1 MTWVGVH
8 SNKHLPSLAKFC
20 GSTSSKKEDGEGGS
34 TFLRPVWVYRKLCT
48 RLHTWVEVRAK
59 WPRAAWSSSKKI
71 MWQSSVGRKTNNPK
85 LWCSS
90 GTVSCDTNDRTP
102 VSSSS
107 HSGTTWRFKLLL
119 ALAIHNL
126 LRFLPSFFAEVG
138 AALLWGTLDLN
149 AIPLVLVCSIFE
161 DEYSNSLSLLQ
172 SEVIP
177 SQAQK
182 YGVQHPLFLLSF
194 HRYNFSPDSAFSIHH
209 LNSCRCSWWLPPWL
223 PPKKRWRRHFPSKR
237 RAEIRSVHVFFSLS

>member
-1 MTWVGVH
+1 MH

-20 GSTSSKKEDGEGGS
+20 GSTSSLKKDGEGGS
-34 TFLRPVWVYRKLCT
+34 AFLRPVWVYRKLCT
-48 RLHTWVEVRAK
+48 RLHIWVEVRAK

-90 GTVSCDTNDRTP
+90 GTVSCATNGRTP

-126 LRFLPSFFAEVG
+126 LRFLPSFFAEVS
-138 AALLWGTLDLN
+138 AALFWGTLSLN

-161 DEYSNSLSLLQ
+161 DKYSNCLFLLQ
-172 SEVIP
+172 SEFSDSLASTKIRCSASTVP
-177 SQAQK
+177 SVFSPLSLLSWQRLFYPPFEFLSVQLVVAAKGPSIYGAIFPPNGAQK
-182 YGVQHPLFLLSF
+182 
-194 HRYNFSPDSAFSIHH
+194 SAVFT
-209 LNSCRCSWWLPPWL
+209 LN
-223 PPKKRWRRHFPSKR
+223 
-237 RAEIRSVHVFFSLS
+237 